1 MITFSPI
8 HKNVQE
14 TLTKKMIMLDRNI
27 SSYSIGTTRATEDG
41 NTNENYMFARS
52 VFLRMTSLLTYNK
65 KPVIIMGGEM
75 REGKFKSGYD
85 DLYGKRSTTD
95 ENKMRR
101 PIAGIKDISV
111 EYKGGGMK
119 IGATRTT
126 SVSWTCWTWEEL
138 QRFKPFFLKHGRTV
152 LIEFGWSFSGTDKPT
167 MLDIIKENGEIN
179 EDFSNKDGE
188 EGNHGVHITD
198 NYEIGDNGQGY

>member
-75 REGKFKSGYD
+75 REGKFK
-85 DLYGKRSTTD
+85 R
-95 ENKMRR
+95 KM
-101 PIAGIKDISV
+101 
-111 EYKGGGMK
+111 
-119 IGATRTT
+119 
-126 SVSWTCWTWEEL
+126 
-138 QRFKPFFLKHGRTV
+138 
-152 LIEFGWSFSGTDKPT
+152 
-167 MLDIIKENGEIN
+167 
-179 EDFSNKDGE
+179 
-188 EGNHGVHITD
+188 
-198 NYEIGDNGQGY
+198 